1 MICIK
6 RDIINKNLRDS
17 INSILEEENIIQR
30 IPKLNY
36 KKIIK
41 EMYKEL
47 NIKFLKMTLK
57 DFLSYKN
64 SKNKKIIDKILEQ
77 NKENKIIKIIF
88 NLTFGDYI
96 KIITTEDI
104 FNIDE
109 NIKSKFHGFE
119 TILNIRFQKN
129 QVDEKV
135 NEEKEF
141 QKNQVDEK
149 VNEEKEKEILLYSF
163 LLFNYEDFFK
173 SIKVRKRRKRRK
185 KFIIIKNM
193 K

>member
-1 MICIK
+1 MMICIK
-6 RDIINKNLRDS
+6 RDIININLRDS

-36 KKIIK
+36 KKIII
-41 EMYKEL
+41 EMFKDL
-47 NIKFLKMTLK
+47 NIKFLDMTLK
-57 DFLSYKN
+57 DFLSYEN
-64 SKNKKIIDKILEQ
+64 SKNKEIIDKILEQ

-129 QVDEKV
+129 QV
-135 NEEKEF
+135 EKE
-141 QKNQVDEK
+141 E
-149 VNEEKEKEILLYSF
+149 EILLYSF

-173 SIKVRKRRKRRK
+173 NIKGRKRRKRRR
-185 KFIIIKNM
+185 KFVIIKNM